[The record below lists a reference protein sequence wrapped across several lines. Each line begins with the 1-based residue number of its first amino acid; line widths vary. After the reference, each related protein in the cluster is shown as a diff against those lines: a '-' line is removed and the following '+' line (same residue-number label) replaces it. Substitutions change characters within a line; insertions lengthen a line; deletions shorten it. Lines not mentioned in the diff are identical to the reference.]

1 MPPPTSAATSP
12 ALLPV
17 TSNDEPTSVPS
28 NAHGIKTGVFGT
40 LLNLSGLQGVA
51 ERLAEVAIVG
61 ILKNMKHGRLTLRTA
76 SHTYI
81 FPTVGTKDEETSA
94 TIDVVSS
101 YFFLRLLTARSPDLG
116 FAEAYMFGDV
126 RFGDDEELV
135 KVFTIFIMNQDCFSS
150 LAGLGSSSSSYSCL
164 SLSTRAITAPARAL
178 VTRLTSHTLDD
189 ARANISAHYDLGND
203 MFMAFLSQDM
213 TYSCALFPSLD
224 ADIKTTR
231 PSSPSTG
238 TGASTPTV
246 VDDDDDDDSLFKG
259 CDPLH
264 QAQLSKLSHIIAKAD
279 IRPGHRVLE
288 IGSGWGSMALLI
300 TSTIPGT
307 TVDTLTLSTQQAE
320 YVRRKV
326 RQAAL
331 EDSGDEDKEGERR
344 QRVRVHLMDYR
355 AMPKEWEGAFDR
367 VLSVEMVE
375 AVGRDFLDTYF
386 AAIDWALKKDT
397 GVGVIQGI
405 TIPEGRYDEYV
416 KQEDFIRKWVCVP
429 LPSSFFSHN
438 SPLFLSP
445 PPPPTNQIFPGG
457 ILPTLT
463 LLTHTLTHASR
474 GTLVVDSVSNIG
486 PHYARTL
493 REWRAR
499 FIRGFGPGGL
509 IEQ

>member
-81 FPTVGTKDEETSA
+81 FPTVGTNDEETSA

-101 YFFLRLLTARSPDLG
+101 YFFLRLLSARSPDLG

-126 RFGDDEELV
+126 RFGDDDELL

-150 LAGLGSSSSSYSCL
+150 LAGLGSSSSSYSSLTSLL

-246 VDDDDDDDSLFKG
+246 VDDGDDSLFKG

-367 VLSVEMVE
+367 VVSVEMVE

-416 KQEDFIRKWVCVP
+416 KQEDFIRKWV
-429 LPSSFFSHN
+429 F
-438 SPLFLSP
+438 
-445 PPPPTNQIFPGG
+445 FPGG

-499 FIRGFGPGGL
+499 FTRGFGPGGL
-509 IEQ
+509 IEQGACLCPPPAVFLTLA